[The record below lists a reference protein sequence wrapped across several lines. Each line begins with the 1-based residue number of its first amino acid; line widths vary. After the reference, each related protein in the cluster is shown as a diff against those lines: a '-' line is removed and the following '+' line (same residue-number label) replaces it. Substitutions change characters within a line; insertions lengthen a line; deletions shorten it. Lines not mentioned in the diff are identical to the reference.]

1 MATQNFT
8 IAYSTTL
15 ESVLEL
21 TPNTTVYVEDLG
33 NCQSCIELTQNC
45 WACISTEQQVFSDEG
60 LNSPVSDG
68 YIWYYMQQKI
78 PKRFGRLLVDTHKVK
93 NFTIKI

>member
-33 NCQSCIELTQNC
+33 NCQSCIELTQSC

-60 LNSPVSDG
+60 LTSPVSDG
-68 YIWYYMQQKI
+68 YYMVLYVAEDSKAVWKI
-78 PKRFGRLLVDTHKVK
+78 VGGYPQSEEFY
-93 NFTIKI
+93 N

>member
-68 YIWYYMQQKI
+68 YYMVLYATEDSKAVWKI
-78 PKRFGRLLVDTHKVK
+78 VGGYPQSEGFY
-93 NFTIKI
+93 N